1 MHLHDTYLEVSW
13 YVKNNQEM
21 SVIGNMFISRTS
33 NYGISCAHEMK
44 AKSCSALLL
53 MLVVCIRIYLKTIS
67 KDINF

>member
-1 MHLHDTYLEVSW
+1 
-13 YVKNNQEM
+13 M